1 MFNFRPTKL
10 MSNFRPTKLMSN
22 FRPTKLMS
30 NFRPTKLMSNFRPTK
45 LMSNFRP
52 TKLMSNFRP
61 TKLMSNFRPTKLMS
75 NFRPTKLMSNFRPTK
90 LMSNFRPTKL
100 MSNFRPTKLMS
111 NFRPTKL
118 MSNFRPTKLMSNFR
132 PTKLMS
138 NFRPTKLMS
147 NFRPTKLMSNFFDHG
162 SNCPGSRAMTGY
174 GSFDSKE
181 RRSPEGIGKS
191 RRFKKIV
198 RLNYSYSDRPRI
210 PSISVGVAYDIE
222 NKPISV
228 NTFGAVL
235 PDVTSE
241 VDLNTASETD
251 IEDSKRYQ
259 PNILERALERTIC
272 YNFRSREKPSNITV
286 VVLCML
292 TIISNMAFL
301 ILCPMYLLSMR
312 KAGGDAMVAALSLVT
327 VVPLPL
333 VAVSLFLKHIW
344 NKNITLRPNASLPLY
359 SALGASLAI
368 KINITLYA
376 SHPART
382 PTTLQPALS
391 SSFILFSLGAAIL
404 ILKKECSARRIV
416 CCVVAIVAV
425 LIGIEPKLWSLGGN
439 SDQLF
444 ASQYLVERILW
455 PAIYSSSYL
464 PMAIYCAAAESELKK
479 NVVHPFSL
487 STSGLLSSCV
497 FTVLLSGTNF
507 LPWYGYVNDW
517 PEMWDNFKS
526 GYKCNFK

>member
-1 MFNFRPTKL
+1 
-10 MSNFRPTKLMSN
+10 
-22 FRPTKLMS
+22 
-30 NFRPTKLMSNFRPTK
+30 
-45 LMSNFRP
+45 
-52 TKLMSNFRP
+52 
-61 TKLMSNFRPTKLMS
+61 
-75 NFRPTKLMSNFRPTK
+75 
-90 LMSNFRPTKL
+90 
-100 MSNFRPTKLMS
+100 
-111 NFRPTKL
+111 
-118 MSNFRPTKLMSNFR
+118 
-132 PTKLMS
+132 
-138 NFRPTKLMS
+138 
-147 NFRPTKLMSNFFDHG
+147 
-162 SNCPGSRAMTGY
+162 MTGY

-526 GYKCNFK
+526 GYKCNFNYAPGCNNCPFKLIVLAVSFICLNAFTVILISASEGTVLTSLVSATASPLVAVFWSVFHFDNETDDISWRPKWTHSTAFNIASLVLLLSAIVLYNVFTIKDAKQARREQKGYSDVSSSEYEWD